1 MRYGQ
6 KLLAKRAWQA
16 GAGWGGWGGVAC
28 FELSCANKPKPDEL
42 KSKRKAVEAER
53 GWVKGKSEE
62 GGRRRRGI

>member
-6 KLLAKRAWQA
+6 KLLAKGAGQA
-16 GAGWGGWGGVAC
+16 GAGWGGVAC

-53 GWVKGKSEE
+53 GWVKGKS
-62 GGRRRRGI
+62 G